1 MNVDEGFM
9 KNETELVKRRA
20 NRLPEFDY
28 AQNGVYFLTICTQNR
43 AQVLSIVPVGAAS
56 GRQPQVQLTGVGEIV
71 AQTLEEIPL
80 RYSHVSVDHYV
91 IMPDHVHWLLRVER
105 KSGRP
110 LAAPTVS
117 HIVNQWKGA
126 VTRRLG
132 KAIWQKG
139 FYDHIVR
146 DVYDY
151 QVRWQYMEENPQRW
165 LQKTE
170 QLERT

>member
-1 MNVDEGFM
+1 M
-9 KNETELVKRRA
+9 KSETEFVNRKA

-43 AQVLSIVPVGAAS
+43 AQVLSFVSVGAAS
-56 GRQPQVQLTGVGEIV
+56 GRRPQVQLSEIGSIV
-71 AQTLEEIPL
+71 EQTLTEIPL
-80 RYSHVSVDHYV
+80 HYSHVSVDHYV
-91 IMPDHVHWLLRVER
+91 IMPDHVHLLLRLER
-105 KSGRP
+105 KSRRP

-151 QVRWQYMEENPQRW
+151 QVRWQYIEENPERW
-165 LQKTE
+165 LQKIE
-170 QLERT
+170 QH